1 MRAGLLS
8 LLLLLA
14 LTGTARAD
22 YLNPVLPGNYP
33 DPTVVQVGED
43 FYAST
48 TSDRWA
54 PGLPILRSRDLVSW
68 EQIGSA
74 FDVAPRWA
82 TGRRFWAPSLS
93 FTNGRFVLLFSGLKT
108 PGKFCIGA
116 ATAADPAGPW
126 TEDGPIFCPPGGAID
141 PNLVTR
147 EDGTS
152 WLVYKNQ
159 GLGGGL
165 SARPID
171 ANTFDLLGP
180 PTLLIG
186 PDRLFEAGVTE
197 GASLFQENGTWH
209 LVYSGGGCCR
219 PPCNYVAAVA
229 RAPDLLGP
237 WEKRE
242 TPVLVGGPEWRCP
255 GHGDV
260 LRLTDG
266 SLQYLHHAYDVEDLT
281 NRQRQGVLSPVRID
295 AEGWPAIGA
304 PTDSPFAAGTPL
316 ISQSSPLS
324 PSAPVANTSFRDR
337 FTTPALLPGW
347 QWQIRRA
354 LPEVETGDRRL
365 RLRCGE
371 VSGLVTRQVG
381 AERFSLAVT
390 VQPTRGKTL
399 PALVVRDNGGTLR
412 GVELTPRGVR
422 SIRRRGGEIRLGRN
436 IAVPRKRSVRLR
448 VTVAP
453 GGNIATYV
461 STRGG
466 TRRVPE
472 GEAAYGGGPTRI
484 GLTCRGG
491 GTGVFSDLRLA
502 GDGTTPVAV
511 PAVAPLEPLPED
523 LLPPPPGR

>member
-1 MRAGLLS
+1 MRSVLLS
-8 LLLLLA
+8 LLLLAA

-33 DPTVVQVGED
+33 DPTVTQVGED
-43 FYAST
+43 FYASS

-54 PGLPILRSRDLVSW
+54 PGLPILHSRDLVSW
-68 EQIGSA
+68 EQIGSV

-108 PGKFCIGA
+108 PGKFCIGV
-116 ATAADPAGPW
+116 ATATDPAGPW
-126 TEDGPIFCPPGGAID
+126 TEDGPIFCPERGAID

-147 EDGTS
+147 EDGST

-171 ANTFDLLGP
+171 PNTFALLGP
-180 PTLLIG
+180 ATQLLE

-197 GASLFQENGTWH
+197 GASLFQENGMWF

-242 TPVLVGGPEWRCP
+242 TPVLVGGPVWRCP

-260 LRLTDG
+260 LRLGDG
-266 SLQYLHHAYDVEDLT
+266 SLQYLHHAYDTEDLT
-281 NRQRQGVLSPVRID
+281 NRQREGVLSPVRID
-295 AEGWPAIGA
+295 EEGWPAIGE
-304 PTDSPFAAGTPL
+304 PITSDFDAGTPL
-316 ISQSSPLS
+316 SRVSSPLG
-324 PSAPVANTSFRDR
+324 PSQPVANTSFRDR
-337 FTTPALLPGW
+337 FITPALLPGW
-347 QWQIRRA
+347 QWAIRSA
-354 LPEVETGDRRL
+354 LPTVETGDRRL
-365 RLRCGE
+365 RLRCGT

-390 VQPTRGKTL
+390 VQPTSGKSL

-412 GVELTPRGVR
+412 GLELTPTSVR

-436 IAVPRKRSVRLR
+436 FPVPRKRSVRLR
-448 VTVAP
+448 ITVAP

-461 STRGG
+461 TTRGG
-466 TRRVPE
+466 TRRVAE
-472 GEAAYGGGPTRI
+472 GQAALGGGPTRI

-502 GDGTTPVAV
+502 GDGVSPVAV
-511 PAVAPLEPLPED
+511 PAVAPPAP
-523 LLPPPPGR
+523 LLPPAG